1 MRTIKLADYSSSS
14 NIWSRWTLGGLKL
27 LRVCSCRVSE
37 SGMEAAKA
45 SVGFSNN
52 KTPGALPLSKQF
64 GVLPINWVIV
74 FSVGV
79 LVVDPS

>member
-1 MRTIKLADYSSSS
+1 
-14 NIWSRWTLGGLKL
+14 
-27 LRVCSCRVSE
+27 
-37 SGMEAAKA
+37 MEKAKA